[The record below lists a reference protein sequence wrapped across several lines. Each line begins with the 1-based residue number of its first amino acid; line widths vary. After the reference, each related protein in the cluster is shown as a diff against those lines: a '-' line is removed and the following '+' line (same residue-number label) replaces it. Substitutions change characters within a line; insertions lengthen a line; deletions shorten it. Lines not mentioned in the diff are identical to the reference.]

1 MANGSNE
8 ASEGSDSLDE
18 LASPTELPAR
28 GRLTAPPELLFCPA
42 VRAGKAFVRQLGPK
56 NGGGIKGREPVSAD
70 SVLAGMGSGGA
81 ISTRTGL
88 SGLIGPDAELSD
100 AIGLDAIGLDAI
112 NRVPTE
118 GRGATGCDMKCDEV
132 A

>member
-28 GRLTAPPELLFCPA
+28 GRLAAPPDSLLCPA

-70 SVLAGMGSGGA
+70 SALAGMGLGEA
-81 ISTRTGL
+81 ISTRMGL
-88 SGLIGPDAELSD
+88 SGLIGPDTELSCP
-100 AIGLDAIGLDAI
+100 IGLDAIGLDAI

-118 GRGATGCDMKCDEV
+118 GSGATGCGITCDTV